1 MQNID
6 YDTILNRKIY
16 KDEIIGFLENF
27 EKNKNLL
34 NEKRGIYLS
43 GEPGIGK
50 TQFVCNLLKDNGYDI
65 IYYDSSD
72 MRNKNIMEL
81 ITNQNMSN
89 INVYTMFTR
98 ERKKIVIV
106 MDDIDGMN
114 NGDKGG
120 INSLIKIIRPKKT
133 KKQKQEELSMN
144 PIICIGNNQID
155 KKIKELVSQCKSISL
170 NTPTQQQIKE
180 LLKKSID
187 SKIYNIDKVLEFIDN
202 DLRKVALI
210 NNATKDK
217 NINIETLNSLFSK
230 NYLIDDIKLNVKE
243 MLNNKQTFESHNNIN
258 ETDRTIVGL
267 LWHENI
273 IDVFSNSNDKSIEK
287 YLKILDNICFADY
300 IDRITFQKQIWE
312 FNEMSSIIKT
322 LYNNK
327 ILFDDE
333 TKKNTISDVRF
344 TKVLTKYS
352 TEFNNSIFIFN
363 LSQQLMMDTKDI
375 LYFFNNIKN
384 DNLSENEITTF
395 FENYEI
401 SKLDINRIYR
411 YIDFFNDKNII
422 YTDDEDDE
430 Y

>member
-1 MQNID
+1 
-6 YDTILNRKIY
+6 
-16 KDEIIGFLENF
+16 
-27 EKNKNLL
+27 
-34 NEKRGIYLS
+34 
-43 GEPGIGK
+43 
-50 TQFVCNLLKDNGYDI
+50 
-65 IYYDSSD
+65 
-72 MRNKNIMEL
+72 
-81 ITNQNMSN
+81 
-89 INVYTMFTR
+89 MFTR

-352 TEFNNSIFIFN
+352 TEYNNMIFINNMCEN
-363 LSQQLMMDTKDI
+363 LQME
-375 LYFFNNIKN
+375 KN
-384 DNLSENEITTF
+384 DLIVFFMNLKNEKSFQEII
-395 FENYEI
+395 EYLEPYNI
-401 SKLDINRIYR
+401 SKLDILRIFKYL
-411 YIDFFNDKNII
+411 NII
-422 YTDDEDDE
+422 KYGKQIDDIFI
-430 Y
+430 